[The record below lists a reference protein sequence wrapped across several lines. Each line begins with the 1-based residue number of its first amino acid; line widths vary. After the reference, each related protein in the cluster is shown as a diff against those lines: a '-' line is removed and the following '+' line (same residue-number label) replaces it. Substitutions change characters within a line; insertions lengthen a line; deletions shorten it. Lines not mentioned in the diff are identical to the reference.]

1 MPTYEYECK
10 TCGHNFEVFQAM
22 SDPPVQNCPE
32 CGKEV
37 RRLILGGAG
46 VIFKGSGF
54 YVTDKSKES
63 GKSKSS
69 EASAEPAKGDSA
81 KTDAAAKT
89 ETAQQAAAQKAEV
102 SKQGSEGGVPK
113 AAPSA
118 EKAKPESKDSARSKT
133 E

>member
-37 RRLILGGAG
+37 RRLIFGGAG

-54 YVTDKSKES
+54 YVTDKNKES
-63 GKSKSS
+63 RKSKPA
-69 EASAEPAKGDSA
+69 EASAEPAKSDSA
-81 KTDAAAKT
+81 KTDKAAKPDA
-89 ETAQQAAAQKAEV
+89 AQQAAAQPAV
-102 SKQGSEGGVPK
+102 SKQGSDDGVPK
-113 AAPSA
+113 AAPSG
-118 EKAKPESKDSARSKT
+118 EKAKPKSKDSAKSQT
-133 E
+133 VQ